1 MIVRL
6 LPLIGTGSLIAI
18 VALLGMKAAEVSQIK
33 VTSPETTPKQ
43 NVPTASTH
51 PTQITQRPAVYYAA
65 ITERPVFDPSR
76 RPYVPEAVAP
86 EPVPEPV
93 EEAPEPSQPKE
104 LPPPELTL
112 QGIITRD
119 ERTAALIGING
130 EAPSWVAQGDPV
142 ADWTL
147 NDIGNDW
154 IEISRGARIIRVD
167 MYK

>member
-1 MIVRL
+1 MIARL
-6 LPLIGTGSLIAI
+6 LPLIGTGILIAI
-18 VALLGMKAAEVSQIK
+18 VALLGMRAAEVSQIK
-33 VTSPETTPKQ
+33 ITSPETVHERD
-43 NVPTASTH
+43 VPTSSAPQTRA
-51 PTQITQRPAVYYAA
+51 TQRPAVYYAA

-76 RPYVPEAVAP
+76 RPYVPVAVAP

-104 LPPPELTL
+104 VPPPELTL

-130 EAPSWVAQGDPV
+130 EVPSWVTQGDPV

-154 IEISRGARIIRVD
+154 IEISRDARIIRMD